1 MQRVLG
7 IACGVIL
14 LEITAILVFPRSA
27 TQVAVEKMGSALE
40 KLAALN
46 KMTWIQGPWQAPQA
60 GPAEAPAK
68 GSRSA
73 GSAGLPAQPRC
84 VPLQGNSQDGRSSYC
99 ASPAGSTAACDPVRI
114 CRGACILLYQQQGL
128 TLRVATSPA

>member
-27 TQVAVEKMGSALE
+27 TQVAVEKMGSALQ

-46 KMTWIQGPWQAPQA
+46 QMTWVQGPWQA
-60 GPAEAPAK
+60 PAEAPAK

-73 GSAGLPAQPRC
+73 CPARFSAAPMHSNAEEH
-84 VPLQGNSQDGRSSYC
+84 
-99 ASPAGSTAACDPVRI
+99 
-114 CRGACILLYQQQGL
+114 
-128 TLRVATSPA
+128 